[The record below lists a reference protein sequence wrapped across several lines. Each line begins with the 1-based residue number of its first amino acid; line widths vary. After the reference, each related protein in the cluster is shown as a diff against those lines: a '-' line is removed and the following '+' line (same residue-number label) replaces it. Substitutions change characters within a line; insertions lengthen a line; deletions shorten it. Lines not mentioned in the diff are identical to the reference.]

1 MYRSYALGSQPRWLS
16 KYISSLNF
24 DIEICPYVIDILK
37 VHIIQLSKLGKLK
50 KEDVND
56 LYNLLDQFDCNN
68 IDGYYEDIHEA
79 IEYFLISRNEKAKW
93 INLGK
98 SRNDQVATA
107 IRMRMKEDIIESIK
121 VLRDLVLT
129 LVSRALPH
137 LDTPFPTFTHLQP
150 AQPTTFGHYLLSF
163 AEEVLDLIELL
174 ITTYEVTDKCPM
186 GSAAAAG
193 STVPL
198 DRAEYCKMLCFR
210 DIALNTLYA
219 TSTRS
224 FILSYLSSLI
234 ILSIPIL
241 RFIED
246 MFFLCTPLIGII
258 IVPNDHAG
266 TSSIMPHKR
275 NPSTLEVAR
284 AELSKLLGSFSASY
298 ALLKGL
304 PSGYVLDYQQLTPL
318 VWESGKTFRLAVTVV
333 TDFIDKVEINYE
345 AIQKTFKYPLLA
357 ADVAEYL
364 SMVKDIPF
372 RDAYAIVAKV
382 TKDTYNMRE
391 IAEKVLGDE
400 AEEVLRDPISR
411 RKGLGAPG
419 NPYPIIDKI
428 KRSLSKLN
436 LFLEEALKDIDCDPL
451 DAFNS

>member
-24 DIEICPYVIDILK
+24 DVEICPYVIDILK
-37 VHIIQLSKLGKLK
+37 VHVIQLSKLGKLNE
-50 KEDVND
+50 EDVRT
-56 LYNLLDQFDCNN
+56 LHNLLDQFDCNN
-68 IDGYYEDIHEA
+68 IIDGYYEDIHEA

-107 IRMRMKEDIIESIK
+107 IRMRMKEDIIENIK
-121 VLRDLVLT
+121 VIRDLVLA
-129 LVSRALPH
+129 LVSKALPH

-163 AEEVLDLIELL
+163 AEEILDLIELL
-174 ITTYEVTDKCPM
+174 IDTYEVVDKCPM
-186 GSAAAAG
+186 GSAAATG
-193 STVPL
+193 STVPI
-198 DRAEYCKMLCFR
+198 DRNEYCKMLCFR
-210 DIALNTLYA
+210 DVALNTLYA

-224 FILSYLSSLI
+224 FILSYLSSLMV
-234 ILSIPIL
+234 LSLPIL

-284 AELSKLLGSFSASY
+284 AELSKLLGALAASY

-318 VWESGKTFRLAVTVV
+318 VWDSGKTFRLAITVV
-333 TDFIDKVEINYE
+333 TDFIEKVELNYKAVRRAFE
-345 AIQKTFKYPLLA
+345 YPLLA

-364 SMVKDIPF
+364 SIEKDIPF
-372 RDAYAIVAKV
+372 RDAYAMVAKV
-382 TKDTYNMRE
+382 AKNTYNMKE
-391 IAEKVLGDE
+391 IAERVLGEE
-400 AEEVLRDPISR
+400 AESVLEDPISK
-411 RKGLGAPG
+411 RKSIGAPG

-428 KRSLSKLN
+428 KKTLVNLN
-436 LFLEEALKDIDCDPL
+436 HFLEDKLKDVNCSP
-451 DAFNS
+451 